1 MADNVSRGL
10 ARHAAKRDK
19 NEAEI
24 VSALER
30 TGWIVRRL
38 SDKGIPDLLCIRGKQ
53 VMLLEVKMPGAKLN
67 DEQSGFFKLVQG
79 APVWV
84 AYSIKEA
91 LGFAAR
97 GEFYADHC

>member
-30 TGWIVRRL
+30 TGWHVR
-38 SDKGIPDLLCIRGKQ
+38 KINGTGVPDLLCIRGQQ
-53 VMLLEVKMPGAKLN
+53 VMLLEVKQKGRGLTPA
-67 DEQSGFFKLVQG
+67 QSAFFKLVHG
-79 APVWV
+79 APVWIV
-84 AYSIKEA
+84 YSVEEA
-91 LGFAAR
+91 LGFAER
-97 GEFYADHC
+97 V